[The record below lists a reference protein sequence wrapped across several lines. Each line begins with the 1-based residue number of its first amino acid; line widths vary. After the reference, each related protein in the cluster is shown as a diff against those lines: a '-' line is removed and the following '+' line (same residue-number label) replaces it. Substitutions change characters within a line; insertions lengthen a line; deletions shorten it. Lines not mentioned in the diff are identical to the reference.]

1 MKKDGR
7 QARRRF
13 GCRPEKSGGAG
24 QGKRRQKSLHGA
36 ENAADETEKVPSA
49 KSCGGHLI
57 FENGRG
63 REA

>member
-24 QGKRRQKSLHGA
+24 QGKRRQNRFTALKMPPMKQKKCPLQNLA
-36 ENAADETEKVPSA
+36 EGT
-49 KSCGGHLI
+49 
-57 FENGRG
+57 
-63 REA
+63 